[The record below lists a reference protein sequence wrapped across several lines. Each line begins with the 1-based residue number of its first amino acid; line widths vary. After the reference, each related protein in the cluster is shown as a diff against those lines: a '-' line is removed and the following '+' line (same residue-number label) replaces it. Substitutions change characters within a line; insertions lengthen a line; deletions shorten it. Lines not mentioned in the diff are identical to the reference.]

1 MAVKVTPVL
10 AGNTPAMGLEV
21 DWDDSQYV
29 MIVTAK
35 GLVSCG
41 VVDMAVMGRAGAAI
55 AVSRGTA
62 EHPLVTVN
70 DLLHARIMEVT
81 EKAAAY
87 GIAPGMT
94 GHEALVLLS
103 G

>member
-1 MAVKVTPVL
+1 MAIKVTPVL

-41 VVDMAVMGRAGAAI
+41 VVDMTVMGHAGAAI
-55 AVSRGTA
+55 AVSRGTP
-62 EHPLVTVN
+62 EKPLVTVN
-70 DLLHARIMEVT
+70 DLLNARIMEVT

-94 GHEALVLLS
+94 GQEALVPLS